1 MEKIK
6 FHNEYTQTL
15 TINKKS
21 IRQKIV
27 DLIISEGKMEG
38 EISII
43 FCTDDY
49 LLKINK
55 DFLNHDY
62 YTDIITFNYV
72 SNDIISGDLF
82 VSIERVK
89 ENAKSFNVKFI
100 EELERVILHG
110 ILHLIGYDDKTTEQ
124 KEEIRKKENYYLR
137 KLKVD

>member
-15 TINKKS
+15 NINEKS

-27 DLIISEGKMEG
+27 DLIILEGKMEG

-72 SNDIISGDLF
+72 SDNIISGDLF
-82 VSIERVK
+82 ISVERVK

-137 KLKVD
+137 RLKAD

>member
-15 TINKKS
+15 NINEKG
-21 IRQKIV
+21 IRQKII
-27 DLIISEGKMEG
+27 DLIILEGKKEG

-72 SNDIISGDLF
+72 SGNIISGDLF
-82 VSIERVK
+82 ISVERVK
-89 ENAKSFNVKFI
+89 ENAKAFNVKFI

-137 KLKVD
+137 RLKAD

>member
-1 MEKIK
+1 VEKIK

-15 TINKKS
+15 NINEKS
-21 IRQKIV
+21 IRQKII
-27 DLIISEGKMEG
+27 DLIILEGKMEG

-72 SNDIISGDLF
+72 SGNIISGDLF
-82 VSIERVK
+82 ISIERVK
-89 ENAKSFNVKFI
+89 ENAKFFNVKFI

-137 KLKVD
+137 RLKAD

>member
-1 MEKIK
+1 MK

-15 TINKKS
+15 NINEKS
-21 IRQKIV
+21 IRQKII
-27 DLIISEGKMEG
+27 DLIILEGKMEG

-72 SNDIISGDLF
+72 SGNIISGDLF
-82 VSIERVK
+82 ISIERVK
-89 ENAKSFNVKFI
+89 ENAKFFNVKFI

-137 KLKVD
+137 RLKAD